1 MNNRSAFPFL
11 LIAIITGLARQ
22 ASCQVSEYG
31 ISTSPATERK
41 TDVRTIAQ
49 AENAVAVYVDP
60 SAPNGPGTSRQ
71 EIFRS
76 LAPEPYSPKE
86 NYVMTVELARLS
98 WPLFSD
104 QNSDRLGGR
113 LAVGF
118 NRPSY
123 NIKNELRVIGSFDIK
138 IDGIIV
144 GLQNSARVTF
154 KYDFSRPIKS
164 PKTRF
169 DMVCDNIVLKVGI
182 PFTIR

>member
-31 ISTSPATERK
+31 VSSAPTSERK
-41 TDVRTIAQ
+41 NDVRTIAQ
-49 AENAVAVYVDP
+49 AENAVAVYADP
-60 SAPNGPGTSRQ
+60 SAPNGPGTSHD

-144 GLQNSARVTF
+144 GLQNTARVTF
-154 KYDFSRPIKS
+154 KYNFSRPIKS
-164 PKTRF
+164 PKSRF
-169 DMVCDNIVLKVGI
+169 ELACENVVFKIGI
-182 PFTIR
+182 PFGGH